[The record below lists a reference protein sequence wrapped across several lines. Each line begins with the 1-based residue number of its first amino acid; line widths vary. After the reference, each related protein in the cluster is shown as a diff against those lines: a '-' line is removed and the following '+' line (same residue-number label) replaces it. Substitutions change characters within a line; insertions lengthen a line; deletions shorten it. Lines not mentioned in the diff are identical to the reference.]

1 MIGQECSYHG
11 KISRGRSPLTQ
22 RKDLHALQR
31 TQRDSCDNVPQM
43 RVQETAPQEQGKK
56 GVIPDQV
63 FSFLKIFSPD
73 PCEQALS
80 FLFREDPVF

>member
-31 TQRDSCDNVPQM
+31 TQRDPCDNVPQM
-43 RVQETAPQEQGKK
+43 RVQETAPQEQGTK
-56 GVIPDQV
+56 GVTPI
-63 FSFLKIFSPD
+63 SFFFFFKKK
-73 PCEQALS
+73 
-80 FLFREDPVF
+80 FRFRSL

>member
-22 RKDLHALQR
+22 REDLHALQR
-31 TQRDSCDNVPQM
+31 TQRDPCDNVPQM

-56 GVIPDQV
+56 GVNPI
-63 FSFLKIFSPD
+63 I
-73 PCEQALS
+73 
-80 FLFREDPVF
+80 LFFICF